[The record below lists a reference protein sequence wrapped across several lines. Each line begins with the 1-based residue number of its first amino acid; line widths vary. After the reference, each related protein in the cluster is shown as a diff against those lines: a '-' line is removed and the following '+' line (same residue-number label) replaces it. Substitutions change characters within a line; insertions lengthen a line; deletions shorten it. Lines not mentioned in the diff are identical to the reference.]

1 VLRKRARFFGSQALF
16 ECRRTVKFFYVK
28 QYTLEMEIEQGVE
41 GAQEV
46 SKRAR
51 ARGNHTHT
59 RFRHATSFPFPSF
72 LLVSVSIYCSGRQRS
87 FANTGLGQTQRKV
100 VRLNQM
106 TQQANSIIP
115 GRFRVCFVFS
125 QAKTRHDLWM
135 DPFVTAVD
143 RLSEMIEVQNRISIS
158 LASFCRLKS
167 DNFTKTVSG
176 QTQAK
181 QHSQKRDDDAF
192 SDIEP

>member
-46 SKRAR
+46 SARAR
-51 ARGNHTHT
+51 APAETTHT
-59 RFRHATSFPFPSF
+59 PVSGTPRPSF
-72 LLVSVSIYCSGRQRS
+72 FRLFSSCFCVYLLFRKATIVCQHRLRTNATKGGSPPTKKRSVS
-87 FANTGLGQTQRKV
+87 
-100 VRLNQM
+100 
-106 TQQANSIIP
+106 
-115 GRFRVCFVFS
+115 CFVSFFS

-143 RLSEMIEVQNRISIS
+143 RLSEMIEVR
-158 LASFCRLKS
+158 
-167 DNFTKTVSG
+167 
-176 QTQAK
+176 
-181 QHSQKRDDDAF
+181 
-192 SDIEP
+192 